1 MHPKKSKTI
10 IKTCAKWSQYGAVI
24 ETRGLANKFASKK
37 FHFNGAEVLYIV
49 GMMQSSF
56 TVSVNQWFVK
66 NLAVYNIDNLTQR
79 EKNCQ
84 LKFKYFDQHLLKPQT
99 FAKCEILQNLDT
111 LLNHRCSF
119 DPQTGLKGLKGLK
132 GLITAQF

>member
-1 MHPKKSKTI
+1 
-10 IKTCAKWSQYGAVI
+10 
-24 ETRGLANKFASKK
+24 
-37 FHFNGAEVLYIV
+37 
-49 GMMQSSF
+49 MQSSF

-99 FAKCEILQNLDT
+99 FAKCEIWPNLDT

-119 DPQTGLKGLKGLK
+119 DPQTGLKGLKGL
-132 GLITAQF
+132 ITAQL